1 MPKHINAPTMGNSE
15 VKDFYG
21 SLWFP
26 LSAFFLSTPS
36 DPSVCSHSGSATLP
50 EQIEL
55 GFTESPAT
63 NFTKSLQLFWN
74 ILEHFGDRV
83 QNSSNTFPNLSEPR
97 HPRHNK
103 IPALTSHISQN
114 LPFSACPALVTPSRM
129 SGAVYELSAK
139 LRSWCSSGDFEGGNE
154 KLASEV
160 RKPHVKLVKVVNS
173 PNAEMARPAF
183 QMASCKEL
191 KAVTLTTLDQN
202 LSLDCDGTL
211 QQVTRCYKELR
222 CTNLEAAA
230 CAWAHLRS
238 RAWQRCCS
246 SVTSHS
252 TWQTR
257 THFSFP
263 SSMPGC
269 F

>member
-183 QMASCKEL
+183 PNGILQGAESRDLDHPWPKPEPWLWRYTATSYKMLQGAAMHQPGGSSLCMGTSAL
-191 KAVTLTTLDQN
+191 KSVATLLQLSYFPFN
-202 LSLDCDGTL
+202 LADSDT
-211 QQVTRCYKELR
+211 
-222 CTNLEAAA
+222 
-230 CAWAHLRS
+230 
-238 RAWQRCCS
+238 
-246 SVTSHS
+246 
-252 TWQTR
+252 
-257 THFSFP
+257 F
-263 SSMPGC
+263 
-269 F
+269 